1 MQVEERLA
9 QVLIT
14 AARKVRAAV
23 GALKE
28 RVARKDESG
37 FGAIVTATAGRV
49 AGRGNHLKGV
59 AAQLQLLAVGQKF
72 AHWRQRDFQVR
83 AEE

>member
-1 MQVEERLA
+1 MQVEERAA
-9 QVLIT
+9 QVLIAT
-14 AARKVRAAV
+14 ARKVRTTM

-28 RVARKDESG
+28 SVARKDESG
-37 FGAIVTATAGRV
+37 LGTIVTTAAGSV